1 MCGGF
6 TCTKNALTALNILY
20 ILVSFILVGVA
31 AYGMAA
37 SKVTSIAI
45 IGGIIACGV
54 FLFLLSLVGLVGAR
68 KHHQVLLFFVSIFHI
83 TNEYYNII
91 MRLTNTTLELLQYM
105 VILFILFVV
114 QFSIACA
121 CLAFGSEQQSQLA
134 HKGWNTASKKT
145 QQSAQTFYNCCGYE
159 KEEARTLNITDC
171 PNVKCCTDVNDCST
185 DCEMCAP
192 KIKKAIANAL
202 EISGFVGLFFSFTEF
217 IGVWLTVRYRNQKN
231 PRADPS
237 AFL

>member
-6 TCTKNALTALNILY
+6 TCTKNALIALNILY
-20 ILVSFILVGVA
+20 ILVSSILIGVA

-45 IGGIIACGV
+45 IGGIIVCGV

-68 KHHQVLLFFVSIFHI
+68 KHHQVLLFF
-83 TNEYYNII
+83 
-91 MRLTNTTLELLQYM
+91 YM

-121 CLAFGSEQQSQLA
+121 CLAFGSEQQSRVA
-134 HKGWNTASKKT
+134 AKGWNTASKHD
-145 QQSAQTFYNCCGYE
+145 QQSAQSFFNCCGYE
-159 KEEARTLNITDC
+159 KTSKAVTLNSTDC
-171 PNVKCCTDVNDCST
+171 PNVKCCMDPTNCWAN
-185 DCEMCAP
+185 CEVCAP
-192 KIKKAIANAL
+192 KIKTAIANAL

>member
-20 ILVSFILVGVA
+20 ILVSFVLIGVA
-31 AYGMAA
+31 AYGRVANQ
-37 SKVTSIAI
+37 VTSIAI

-54 FLFLLSLVGLVGAR
+54 FLFILSLLGLIGAA
-68 KHHQVLLFFVSIFHI
+68 KHHQVLLFF
-83 TNEYYNII
+83 
-91 MRLTNTTLELLQYM
+91 YM

-121 CLAFGSEQQSQLA
+121 CLAFGNDQQNELA
-134 HKGWNTASKKT
+134 KRGWDNTSKENR
-145 QQSAQTFYNCCGYE
+145 QRAQTFFNCCGFIHPPLI
-159 KEEARTLNITDC
+159 KFNTTDC
-171 PNVKCCTDVNDCST
+171 PKVECCADNDCSKSC
-185 DCEMCAP
+185 DPCAP
-192 KIKKAIANAL
+192 KIKNAIGNAL
-202 EISGFVGLFFSFTEF
+202 EICGWVGMFFSFTEF
-217 IGVWLTVRYRNQKN
+217 IGVWLTIRYRNQKN

>member
-68 KHHQVLLFFVSIFHI
+68 KHHQVLLFF
-83 TNEYYNII
+83 
-91 MRLTNTTLELLQYM
+91 YM

-159 KEEARTLNITDC
+159 KEETRTLNITDC
-171 PNVKCCTDVNDCST
+171 PNVKCCTDLNDCSN

>member
-1 MCGGF
+1 MTVTELVPTSCR
-6 TCTKNALTALNILY
+6 
-20 ILVSFILVGVA
+20 LVSFILVGVA

-45 IGGIIACGV
+45 IGGIIACGDW
-54 FLFLLSLVGLVGAR
+54 SAP
-68 KHHQVLLFFVSIFHI
+68 
-83 TNEYYNII
+83 E
-91 MRLTNTTLELLQYM
+91 NTIKFSY
-105 VILFILFVV
+105 
-114 QFSIACA
+114 FSIACA